1 MGNTGLLRPLTDA
14 LEDIRRRMADHGNTL
29 RQHETRTRR
38 SLIDPLLD
46 SLGWDTQDPS
56 QVVHEHKAGNGRA
69 DYALMR
75 PDGKP
80 LIAIEAKR
88 LGEPL
93 ESHIIQMVT
102 YANVAGIPYCGLTDG
117 NVWEVYDVF
126 AQTPIEEKR
135 LLRANISSDPLP
147 ATALALTLLWRPGVT
162 TGIPAGTPARA
173 AAPLLEWKTQAEITQ
188 LKLPTDSRWMPLT
201 EFDQTRPEEV
211 PKRVRFPDGTEKD
224 LANVRELIIETAA
237 WLHRSGSMGEDR
249 IPIKNGRKRNLVE
262 RDINPDRDTRERY
275 RTLPG
280 TQLRV
285 YVNLSRANCR
295 KAVIRL
301 ATICGEDPARIAVA

>member
-1 MGNTGLLRPLTDA
+1 MENTDLLRPLTDA
-14 LEDIRRRMADHGNTL
+14 LEEIKRRMADHGDL
-29 RQHETRTRR
+29 IRQHETKTRR

-88 LGEPL
+88 LDEPL

-126 AQTPIEEKR
+126 AQTPIEDKR
-135 LLRANISSDPLP
+135 LLRADISTDPLP
-147 ATALALTLLWRPGVT
+147 ATALALTLLWRPSVT
-162 TGIPAGTPARA
+162 TGIPTGTPARA
-173 AAPLLEWKTQAEITQ
+173 TTPLLEWKVQKETPQM
-188 LKLPTDSRWMPLT
+188 KLPMDSRWMPLT
-201 EFDQTRPEEV
+201 EFDQTRPEEI
-211 PKRVRFPDGTEKD
+211 PERVRFPDGTEKS
-224 LANVRELIIETAA
+224 LAYSRELLMETAA
-237 WLHRSGSMGEDR
+237 WLHRSGSMGEDK
-249 IPIKNGRKRNLVE
+249 IPIKNGRTRNLVE
-262 RDINPDRDTRERY
+262 RDINPDKETRKRY

-280 TQLRV
+280 TQLRI
-285 YVNLSRANCR
+285 YVHFRKTDCR
-295 KAVIRL
+295 KTAIKLTRL
-301 ATICGEDPARIAVA
+301 CGENPGRIAAI

>member
-1 MGNTGLLRPLTDA
+1 MENNVLLKPLTDA
-14 LEDIRRRMADHGNTL
+14 LEDIRRRMADHGDLL

-46 SLGWDTQDPS
+46 SLGWDTRDPG

-75 PDGKP
+75 QDGKP

-126 AQTPIEEKR
+126 AICATAWPEATSPTGRMAVAWTTASEP
-135 LLRANISSDPLP
+135 LRAIALSP
-147 ATALALTLLWRPGVT
+147 AYGR
-162 TGIPAGTPARA
+162 R
-173 AAPLLEWKTQAEITQ
+173 
-188 LKLPTDSRWMPLT
+188 SR
-201 EFDQTRPEEV
+201 
-211 PKRVRFPDGTEKD
+211 
-224 LANVRELIIETAA
+224 
-237 WLHRSGSMGEDR
+237 
-249 IPIKNGRKRNLVE
+249 
-262 RDINPDRDTRERY
+262 
-275 RTLPG
+275 
-280 TQLRV
+280 
-285 YVNLSRANCR
+285 
-295 KAVIRL
+295 RL
-301 ATICGEDPARIAVA
+301 